1 MNNTQTQLSN
11 TQIQLKNTQEEL
23 KGTKRKL
30 EEKVNTLENRLM
42 QFPGV
47 HTWKITDFS
56 EVLQQAKSG
65 EQTEIKSDPFYDRGY
80 KFQLSLYPNG
90 CSPGEN
96 IHISIF
102 VCIMKGEYDAIL
114 SWPFC
119 KKVTFTLVDQQEDPN
134 DRINITYSFTADAK
148 TFKESFIRPVKDELL
163 GVGTPT
169 FVSHDKLKQRRYIVD
184 DTIFI
189 QVEVA
194 PPR

>member
-1 MNNTQTQLSN
+1 M
-11 TQIQLKNTQEEL
+11 TQIQLKSTQEEL

-65 EQTEIKSDPFYDRGY
+65 EQTEIKSDPYYDRGY
-80 KFQLSLYPNG
+80 NFRLSLYPNG
-90 CSPGEN
+90 CSHGEKT
-96 IHISIF
+96 HVSIF
-102 VCIMKGEYDAIL
+102 FCIMKGEYDAIL
-114 SWPFC
+114 SWPFY

-134 DRINITYSFTADAK
+134 NRENITYSFTADNK
-148 TFKESFIRPVKDELL
+148 TFKNSFIRPVKDELL
-163 GVGTPT
+163 GIGNPT
-169 FVSHDKLKQRRYIVD
+169 FVSHDKLKQRCYIVD

-194 PPR
+194 PPQLLLCQK